1 MKKII
6 LPYGFKA
13 YSGISYAYL
22 DKALAN
28 GEIYLNGITPDSEKL
43 QYVVEV
49 SICGNVSPICT
60 LENLENLNSVA
71 IANSIQDAFDL
82 FTKIRAVKIL
92 RHAEIFVHMYESTGE
107 YEVIAS
113 LIPYTSVDN
122 IDIVLNALASVAD
135 SYGEAIAI
143 GLHRKEE
150 LGLYANDTQN
160 SLLL

>member
-1 MKKII
+1 MNRNI

-28 GEIYLNGITPDSEKL
+28 GKIYLNGITSDSEKL

-49 SICGNVSPICT
+49 SIFGNVSPSCT

-71 IANSIQDAFDL
+71 IANSIHDAFDL

-92 RHAEIFVHMYESTGE
+92 RHADIFVPMYESTEE

-113 LIPYTSVDN
+113 LIPFTSVEN
-122 IDIVLNALASVAD
+122 IDIVLNALFPVAD
-135 SYGEAIAI
+135 RYGEAIAM
-143 GLHRKEE
+143 GLHRKAE
-150 LGLYANDTQN
+150 LGYSDTEKE
-160 SLLL
+160 LIL

>member
-1 MKKII
+1 MNRII

-13 YSGISYAYL
+13 NSGIFYAYM
-22 DKALAN
+22 DKALAKGN
-28 GEIYLNGITPDSEKL
+28 IYLNGITSDSENM

-49 SICGNVSPICT
+49 SICGYGSPRFT

-92 RHAEIFVHMYESTGE
+92 RHADIFVPMYESTEE

-113 LIPYTSVDN
+113 LIPFTSVEN
-122 IDIVLNALASVAD
+122 IDIVINALFPVAD
-135 SYGEAIAI
+135 RYGEAVAM
-143 GLHRKEE
+143 GLHRKDEIGYIDQKKE
-150 LGLYANDTQN
+150 LFL
-160 SLLL
+160 